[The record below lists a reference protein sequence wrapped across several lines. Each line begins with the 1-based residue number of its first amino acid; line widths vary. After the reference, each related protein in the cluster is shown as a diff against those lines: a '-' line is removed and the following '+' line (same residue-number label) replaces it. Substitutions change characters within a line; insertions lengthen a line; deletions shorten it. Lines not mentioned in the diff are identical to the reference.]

1 MEHGGGDSHPWA
13 YEAPHSCLGDP
24 EATPTFLLA
33 EPTIV
38 DLAAVLKVQLLSE
51 QIQRLEEKLEAGVE
65 QDSED
70 QSWPCPRRTGS
81 PQEQG
86 GPCKSLPQAGFPQT
100 L

>member
-1 MEHGGGDSHPWA
+1 MFGGS
-13 YEAPHSCLGDP
+13 ET
-24 EATPTFLLA
+24 TPTLLLA
-33 EPTIV
+33 EPTVV
-38 DLAAVLKVQLLSE
+38 DSAAVLKFQLLSE

-70 QSWPCPRRTGS
+70 QSWPCQSGAGG

-86 GPCKSLPQAGFPQT
+86 GPSKSPPQASLPQT

>member
-1 MEHGGGDSHPWA
+1 MFGGS
-13 YEAPHSCLGDP
+13 
-24 EATPTFLLA
+24 EATPTLLLA

-38 DLAAVLKVQLLSE
+38 DSAAVLKFQLLSE

-70 QSWPCPRRTGS
+70 QSWPCQSGAGR

-86 GPCKSLPQAGFPQT
+86 GPCKSPHQASLLQT